1 MTSLVNGFG
10 VKASAALGVISKY
23 NSFAILPAIAVGSS
37 VSAMVAQNIGAGEI
51 KRAQHTMYIGIAVA
65 LVISLP
71 IFIITQ
77 LFPEQIIAVFDNDPE
92 MIQAGV
98 TYLNTLSLDY
108 IIVPFIF
115 CVNGLITGAGHTMF
129 ASITGIM
136 SALLLRVPAA
146 YIFGLTFDW
155 GLMGIG
161 LAAPVASLGSTALAT
176 AYYLSGKW
184 KISTVI
190 KKS

>member
-1 MTSLVNGFG
+1 MILTFPG
-10 VKASAALGVISKY
+10 VKAARK
-23 NSFAILPAIAVGSS
+23 P
-37 VSAMVAQNIGAGEI
+37 
-51 KRAQHTMYIGIAVA
+51 
-65 LVISLP
+65 
-71 IFIITQ
+71 
-77 LFPEQIIAVFDNDPE
+77 
-92 MIQAGV
+92 
-98 TYLNTLSLDY
+98 
-108 IIVPFIF
+108 
-115 CVNGLITGAGHTMF
+115 
-129 ASITGIM
+129 ITGIM

>member
-1 MTSLVNGFG
+1 
-10 VKASAALGVISKY
+10 
-23 NSFAILPAIAVGSS
+23 
-37 VSAMVAQNIGAGEI
+37 
-51 KRAQHTMYIGIAVA
+51 
-65 LVISLP
+65 
-71 IFIITQ
+71 
-77 LFPEQIIAVFDNDPE
+77 
-92 MIQAGV
+92 
-98 TYLNTLSLDY
+98 
-108 IIVPFIF
+108 
-115 CVNGLITGAGHTMF
+115 
-129 ASITGIM
+129 M